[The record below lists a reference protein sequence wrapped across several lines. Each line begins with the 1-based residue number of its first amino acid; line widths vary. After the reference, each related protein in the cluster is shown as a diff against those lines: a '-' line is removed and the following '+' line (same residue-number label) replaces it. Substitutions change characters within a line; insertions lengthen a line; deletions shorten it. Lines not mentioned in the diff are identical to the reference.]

1 MRFGGDTATKKEKST
16 CRSTGTDTDMNP
28 QWNTVANWTN
38 GLVGAFIG
46 AAAGVTSVTGAD
58 AIGAAYGIPAGFSP
72 YMPGGLKKLAL
83 VALVM
88 GLQGAFTYLKQHPT
102 PFNGAGNQP
111 K

>member
-1 MRFGGDTATKKEKST
+1 MRSGGSTARTLAISMF
-16 CRSTGTDTDMNP
+16 RSMGMDAEMNP
-28 QWNTVANWTN
+28 QWNTVANWGN

-58 AIGAAYGIPAGFSP
+58 AIGAAWGVPAGFSP
-72 YMPGGLKKLAL
+72 YTPGGLKKLAL

-102 PFNGAGNQP
+102 PFNGAGNPP